1 MVFDYDVLPPY
12 LTYSVMSA
20 DGRMVHHTD
29 IDLPGP
35 RLLHDLAITEHHT
48 IFLDFPLM
56 WDPELLARG
65 KTKVTFRADMPGPVR
80 HPRAPRRRRCD
91 QVVRSRVLL
100 HVPHDQRVGIGRR
113 DRARRLPDREP
124 ARRRRRRGRCPH
136 IDVLRLE
143 PYLHEWRFNLVTGA
157 VHERALDDV
166 MTEFP
171 RMNNQRLGRPTRYAY
186 SPRIAEQ
193 PTLLFDGF
201 VKYDTDTGS
210 GTAHG
215 YGDGRFGGETVFAP
229 RTGATAEDDG
239 YVLTFVTEA
248 GTGASEAIIVDA
260 QRVEDGPV
268 ARVQIPQRVPIGY
281 HAWWVGADELDAQP
295 LTP

>member
-1 MVFDYDVLPPY
+1 MQ
-12 LTYSVMSA
+12 T
-20 DGRMVHHTD
+20 R
-29 IDLPGP
+29 
-35 RLLHDLAITEHHT
+35 DLAITEHHT

-65 KTKVTFRADMPGPVR
+65 KTKVTFRTDMPARFGILGR
-80 HPRAPRRRRCD
+80 HAEGDAIKWFEAESCYMYHTINAWESGDEIVLVGCRIENPLAD
-91 QVVRSRVLL
+91 DSGAVV
-100 HVPHDQRVGIGRR
+100 
-113 DRARRLPDREP
+113 
-124 ARRRRRRGRCPH
+124 PH

-143 PYLHEWRFNLVTGA
+143 PFLHEWRFNLVTGA
-157 VHERALDDV
+157 VSERALDDV

-171 RMNNQRLGRPTRYAY
+171 RMNNQRLGRPTRYSY
-186 SPRIAEQ
+186 NPRIAEQ

-229 RTGATAEDDG
+229 RAGATTEDDG

-248 GTGASEAIIVDA
+248 GTGASEAIVVDA

-268 ARVQIPQRVPIGY
+268 ARIQIPHRVPIGY
-281 HAWWVGADELDAQP
+281 HTWWVGAGELDAQH